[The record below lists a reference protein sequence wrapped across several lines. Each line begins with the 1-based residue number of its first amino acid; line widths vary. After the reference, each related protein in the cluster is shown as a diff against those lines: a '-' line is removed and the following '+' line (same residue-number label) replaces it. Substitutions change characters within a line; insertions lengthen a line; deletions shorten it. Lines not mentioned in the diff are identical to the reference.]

1 MLNNSFC
8 LIKQCLR
15 RLSGQ
20 ILFVVSGIGLFGCI
34 TYPPPTIEASDAS
47 VSVKPVRVPIPNKVQ
62 VQPGEG
68 LHAIATRYGLD
79 YMQIAAWN
87 GIPPPYNNLSV
98 GQILCLSPRPCN
110 GTVDKQ
116 TLASA
121 NKLDYS
127 KSSRDTAAADAT
139 DANKEKLLGYS
150 EQKRPIKIRS
160 YGSGSGPLTLVIGGI
175 HGDEDSAIK
184 LIKQFVDELDQDDSK
199 VVSTCRVAVIPE
211 ANPDGIARHT
221 RTNSRGV
228 DLNRNFKTDNWTSK
242 QPNKKQRY
250 KPGTSA
256 GSELETQV
264 LMQAI
269 DELRPARIIVPHS
282 PLKLINFDGPAE
294 DLAREMSRHTG
305 YKVVSSI
312 GYPTPGSIGNYAG
325 VERSIPI
332 ITLELP
338 PNPSSQEMKKSL
350 DALYAVVN
358 YKKCQK

>member
-1 MLNNSFC
+1 M
-8 LIKQCLR
+8 
-15 RLSGQ
+15 
-20 ILFVVSGIGLFGCI
+20 FV
-34 TYPPPTIEASDAS
+34 IEASDAITPAKPREQIPIS
-47 VSVKPVRVPIPNKVQ
+47 KEVQVKP
-62 VQPGEG
+62 GET
-68 LHAIATRYGLD
+68 LYALAKHYELDAMKIAE
-79 YMQIAAWN
+79 WN
-87 GIPPPYNNLSV
+87 NISPPYVLSP
-98 GQILCLSPRPCN
+98 GQTLCLSPLPCN
-110 GTVDKQ
+110 VAVDN
-116 TLASA
+116 L
-121 NKLDYS
+121 
-127 KSSRDTAAADAT
+127 KSAAD
-139 DANKEKLLGYS
+139 KEESSGPIEEEIGRS

-160 YGSGSGPLTLVIGGI
+160 YGSGSGPLTLVVGGI

-184 LIKQFVDELDQDDSK
+184 LIKQFIHELDQDNSK
-199 VVSTCRVAVIPE
+199 VVSTCRVAVIPQ
-211 ANPDGIARHT
+211 ANPDGVVLHT

-228 DLNRNFKTDNWTSK
+228 DLNRNFDTKNWTSK

-256 GSELETQV
+256 GSESETQV

-294 DLAREMSRHTG
+294 DLAQEMSRHTG

-338 PNPSSQEMKKSL
+338 PNPSHQEMKKSL
-350 DALYAVVN
+350 DAVYAVVN